1 MSIIMVID
9 IINKYNKNTSGKLM
23 FFGMLIHMNI
33 DEKSVF

>member
-9 IINKYNKNTSGKLM
+9 IINKYNKNTSGKADV
-23 FFGMLIHMNI
+23 FVMLIHMNI